1 MARSQAAADAE
12 IARYRRIIQ
21 ELERLDEEM
30 EAIIRIRGVVKQ
42 IAERV
47 RDVSQRLDRAGS
59 NGRRR

>member
-47 RDVSQRLDRAGS
+47 RDVSHRLDRAGS